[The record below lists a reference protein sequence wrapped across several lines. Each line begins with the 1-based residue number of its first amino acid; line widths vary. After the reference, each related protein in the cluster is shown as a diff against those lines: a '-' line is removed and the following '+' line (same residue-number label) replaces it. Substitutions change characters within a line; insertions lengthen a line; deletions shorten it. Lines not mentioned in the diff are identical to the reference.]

1 MDELEEITE
10 LLDTGT
16 PISWL
21 SDILTEEVWE
31 EESWG
36 DVPVPPSLSFV

>member
-1 MDELEEITE
+1 MDEFEEITD

-21 SDILTEEVWE
+21 SDILTEELWV
-31 EESWG
+31 EESFQEG
-36 DVPVPPSLSFV
+36 TSL